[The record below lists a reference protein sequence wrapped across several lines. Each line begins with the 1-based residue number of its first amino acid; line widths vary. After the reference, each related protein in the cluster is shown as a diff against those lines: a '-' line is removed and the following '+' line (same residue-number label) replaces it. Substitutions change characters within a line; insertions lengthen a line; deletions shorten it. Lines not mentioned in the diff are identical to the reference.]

1 MPVLPALPDP
11 KMPLPDVKMPDQ
23 KMPLPDSKGP
33 VQGSPVGGSGSN
45 PALPA
50 IPPAGA
56 LPLIPVGPPMG
67 GSGAPVAQPDLGL
80 LQPAKSPSDFTP
92 GVGTKLEFTKPATP
106 PVIPP
111 IGVPEHTPT
120 TSFDVDIYEP
130 KAGDNWEAISREF
143 YNDSRYA
150 AGLRAYNR
158 NKPLQGA
165 GPVDVPPIH
174 IVKRYVPGAVA
185 PAGGIT
191 TSPGMGT
198 SALPDTTWGTA
209 TTPTRTGGDKTFRI
223 PQGGMS
229 MRAVARLTLGSEQRF
244 DDIYRLNPHLK
255 PDEILPAGTD
265 LKLPPDARNPG

>member
-1 MPVLPALPDP
+1 
-11 KMPLPDVKMPDQ
+11 
-23 KMPLPDSKGP
+23 
-33 VQGSPVGGSGSN
+33 
-45 PALPA
+45 
-50 IPPAGA
+50 
-56 LPLIPVGPPMG
+56 MG
-67 GSGAPVAQPDLGL
+67 GSGVPVAQPDLGL
-80 LQPAKSPSDFTP
+80 LPPAKSPSDLTP
-92 GVGTKLEFTKPATP
+92 NAGTKLEFTKPAAP

-143 YNDSRYA
+143 YSDSRYA

-191 TSPGMGT
+191 TSTGAWRA
-198 SALPDTTWGTA
+198 SALPDTTWGA
-209 TTPTRTGGDKTFRI
+209 AFSRWWRQDVPHPARR
-223 PQGGMS
+223 MS
-229 MRAVARLTLGSEQRF
+229 MRAVARPPRSAASSGSTTS
-244 DDIYRLNPHLK
+244 
-255 PDEILPAGTD
+255 TD
-265 LKLPPDARNPG
+265 